1 MKKLFLV
8 LVAVVGLVSGVFGSQ
23 HFIAGT
29 VPHYYEF
36 GSENPQGSTHTY
48 YWCGHTALKS
58 VGKYITGQGKTL
70 TQIHNTFRYNSS
82 GYRADNY
89 CDNSS
94 VHWCAKLQ
102 DLYWAVQKNQ
112 NGGYG
117 KINSVIISVSS
128 YSTFLTKVKDGFINN
143 IPIIVP
149 SNWYYGDAGHF
160 WIIVGYED
168 SYTGK
173 DEDTIIF
180 LRDVAQSSPT
190 YKKYDK
196 EVPLKEFF
204 DESGYSTMQFLYM
217 KRD

>member
-1 MKKLFLV
+1 M
-8 LVAVVGLVSGVFGSQ
+8 VGSLVSGVFGNQ
-23 HFIAGT
+23 HFINGT

-58 VGKYITGQGKTL
+58 VGKYITGQNKTL
-70 TQIHNTFRYNSS
+70 TQIHNTFWYNSA
-82 GYRADNY
+82 GYRADDY
-89 CDNSS
+89 CNNNN

-102 DLYWAVQKNQ
+102 DVYWAAKLTQ

-117 KINSVIISVSS
+117 KSNSVVRSVSD
-128 YSTFLTKVKDGFINN
+128 YSTFLTKVKDGFLNN
-143 IPIIVP
+143 LPIIVP
-149 SNWYYGDAGHF
+149 SNWYYGNAGHF

-168 SYTGK
+168 SYSDK

-180 LRDVAQSSPT
+180 LRDVALPYPT
-190 YKKYDK
+190 YTKYDR
-196 EVPLKEFF
+196 EVSIKEFF
-204 DESGYSTMQFLYM
+204 DNSGYSTMQFLYM